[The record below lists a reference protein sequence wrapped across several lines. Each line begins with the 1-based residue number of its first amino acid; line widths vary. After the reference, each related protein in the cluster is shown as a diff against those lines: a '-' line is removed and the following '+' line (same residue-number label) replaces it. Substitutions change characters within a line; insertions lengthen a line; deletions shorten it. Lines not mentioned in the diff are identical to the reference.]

1 MAIAKRTFGIVLC
14 LALMAGFANGAEAQQ
29 DPEAKQ
35 AADEEAAEKALPE
48 DQRLGKQY
56 SGTFST
62 VLPDSSTPNP
72 AVVGT
77 FLSDGGQ
84 TFLIKLVDP
93 AIMKR
98 LSIYDNKKVILTGK
112 ERNQGKYLV
121 VIGVIEQPPTPVMRR
136 KRGGM

>member
-1 MAIAKRTFGIVLC
+1 MRHAIRTFGIVFC
-14 LALMAGFANGAEAQQ
+14 LALVAGVINAAESKP

-35 AADEEAAEKALPE
+35 AADEEVAEKALPE

-62 VLPDSSTPNP
+62 VLPDSTTPNP
-72 AVVGT
+72 TVVGT
-77 FLSDGGQ
+77 FLADSGQ

-93 AIMKR
+93 SIMKR

-121 VIGVIEQPPTPVMRR
+121 VIGVIEQPPAPVMRR